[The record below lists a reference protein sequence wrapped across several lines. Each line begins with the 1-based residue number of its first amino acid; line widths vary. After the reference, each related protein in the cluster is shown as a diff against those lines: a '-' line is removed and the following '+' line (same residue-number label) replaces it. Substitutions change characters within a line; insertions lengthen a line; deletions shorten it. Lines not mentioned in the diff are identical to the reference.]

1 MMEMV
6 CDQLPLVIGV
16 TGHRDLRDKDVPQL
30 EEKVGAIIRRLRR
43 DYLDDD
49 PQMPIIVLSSLA
61 EGADRLVARVALAH
75 GAQLI
80 APLPLPLEEYR
91 RDFDP
96 GLKPGNIAEFD
107 ELFAKAIAAPLM
119 PLHGGSLELIRSD
132 AKKRAEQYRAV
143 GVFIAQHC
151 HVLLALWDGD
161 RKDVAAGGTAEVV
174 SFKRDGVP
182 LTVSGSARACLDGT
196 EIGPVI
202 EVQTPRMKEGSAP
215 DRIVVRPWGRAVI
228 QRYRGG
234 RIRRIWRVL
243 AVFLGNVLRRHI
255 EDESAKLSAAHRHEL
270 ETWEN
275 FEALV
280 DLTRKF
286 NREAASLAKSP
297 GGQARLAQSLDDLFT
312 QPPKSEPDAHARG
325 RALNLAPLWCRLY
338 AIADTLALERQSQ
351 FKRDWHLLFV
361 FGFIA
366 LICFAVFT
374 HFEDVTQVLSMIGY
388 VLTFAVGVIVFV
400 RAVRRQDQA
409 RYLDYRALAEALRVA
424 IFWKLLGIGSGFVD
438 AKAKIAGHPHS
449 EPNPIGMIAN
459 AYPIKQPSELAWV
472 KVCLRT
478 LERLDKPDDRPLRR
492 IDPIGHVIARRF
504 WVHGQFKYF
513 EGQGSHHNLLAE
525 SIQARS
531 DILVLLSPFVFVPM
545 LIGFLLFDVD
555 YYWSWISAQEAL
567 LFLIGLLP
575 IIAAAW
581 SGYSERLAFKAQA
594 RQYDRMRMLFE
605 RAYDLLPLQTDD
617 ESASLA
623 HALYHELGTEA
634 MRESAEW
641 VAIYRERPLQPLR
654 RTEAIY

>member
-1 MMEMV
+1 MV

-30 EEKVGAIIRRLRR
+30 EEEVGAIIRRLRR

-49 PQMPIIVLSSLA
+49 PQIPIIVLSSLA

-91 RDFDP
+91 HDFDP

-132 AKKRAEQYRAV
+132 AKKRAEQYRSV
-143 GVFIAQHC
+143 GVFIVQHC

-161 RKDVAAGGTAEVV
+161 EEDMAAGGTAEVV
-174 SFKRDGVP
+174 SFKRSGIP

-202 EVQTPRMKEGSAP
+202 EVQTPRLKEKSTS

-228 QRYRGG
+228 RRYRGG
-234 RIRRIWRVL
+234 TLRWFRRAF
-243 AVFLGNVLRRHI
+243 AVFVGNVLRRPV
-255 EDESAKLSAAHRHEL
+255 EDECAKLAATDRHEL

-275 FEALV
+275 FEALI

-286 NREAASLAKSP
+286 NREAASLAKSRDGP
-297 GGQARLAQSLDDLFT
+297 ARLALSLDELFT
-312 QPPKSEPDAHARG
+312 DSGRTEPDADAKA
-325 RALNLAPLWCRLY
+325 RALDLAPLWCRLY
-338 AIADTLALERQSQ
+338 AIADTLALERQTQ
-351 FKRDWHLLFV
+351 FQRDWKLLFC
-361 FGFIA
+361 FGIIA
-366 LICFAVFT
+366 LICLAMFTHAGLVQAVF
-374 HFEDVTQVLSMIGY
+374 MIGY
-388 VLTFAVGVIVFV
+388 VLTFAVGLFFFV

-438 AKAKIAGHPHS
+438 AKAKIAGYPLS

-459 AYPIKQPSELAWV
+459 VYPIKQPSELAWV

-478 LERLDKPDDRPLRR
+478 LERLDKPDDRPIRR
-492 IDPIGHVIARRF
+492 IDPVGHVIARRF

-513 EGQGSHHNLLAE
+513 GRQGSHHNLLAE
-525 SIQARS
+525 SIQAYS
-531 DILVLLSPFVFVPM
+531 DILVLLPPI
-545 LIGFLLFDVD
+545 LIGFLLFRRAWDFV
-555 YYWSWISAQEAL
+555 I
-567 LFLIGLLP
+567 FVVGLLP
-575 IIAAAW
+575 IGAAAL

-594 RQYDRMRMLFE
+594 RQYDRMRTLFE
-605 RAYDLLPLQTDD
+605 RAYHLLPRAIDD
-617 ESASLA
+617 ANASLA

-654 RTEAIY
+654 